1 MMSKV
6 QHIIRNN
13 SSKVMSLLDQSIVS
27 GSNFL
32 LAILISTLGSVEL
45 YGEFSLIWLG
55 FLFLHGAFT
64 SYTGMSFLVLAQ
76 KEDDADLFCSNNMI
90 LVNRLIII
98 LLPIFILIAISV
110 QFSTSWFTSW
120 TTVICA
126 PTTIL
131 LYVKHEQHRR
141 FYFAKDHKLN
151 VIFIDIITY
160 ILPLPLIAGLYF
172 VNALS
177 LSNIFLGL
185 MITALLSNIL
195 FHIKSGEPFT
205 IKSEQLP
212 WRKNWDYGKYLLAT
226 NIAQW
231 SSSNY
236 LLIAV
241 SVLLGAKAVG
251 IIRMIQNIMG
261 ILHIFFITL
270 ENVVPAKAS
279 FLLHQHSANHF
290 KTYMRAVAR
299 KSSIF
304 FLAVLGAMFF
314 FKTEIINLIY
324 GQELMQ
330 FDYIFAGFIGLYV
343 LVFIGTLLQI
353 YLKTI
358 EKNQGLL
365 LAYIVSTVV
374 SLLSANYLIENYHLT
389 GYIIGLVTFQLIS
402 IATYLVYLRKVNLSL

>member
-1 MMSKV
+1 MGEALLPNIREIMMSKV
-6 QHIIRNN
+6 KHIILKN

-76 KEDDADLFCSNNMI
+76 KEDNAALFCSNNLI
-90 LVNRLIII
+90 LVNRLIVF
-98 LLPIFILIAISV
+98 LVPVFVLTAIAV
-110 QFSTSWFTSW
+110 QFSTAWFASSSTA
-120 TTVICA
+120 ICA
-126 PTTIL
+126 PITIL

-141 FYFAKDHKLN
+141 YYFAKNHKLN
-151 VIFIDIITY
+151 VIFIDVITY
-160 ILPLPLIAGLYF
+160 ILPLPIIAGLHF
-172 VNALS
+172 TNALS
-177 LSNIFLGL
+177 LNYIFLSL
-185 MITALLSNIL
+185 MITAFISNIL
-195 FHIKSGEPFT
+195 FHIKSGEAFT
-205 IKSEQLP
+205 IQSNELP

-251 IIRMIQNIMG
+251 IIRMVQNIMG

-279 FLLHQHSANHF
+279 FLLHQHSTNHF

-299 KSSIF
+299 KSS
-304 FLAVLGAMFF
+304 LFF
-314 FKTEIINLIY
+314 FNMNFTII
-324 GQELMQ
+324 
-330 FDYIFAGFIGLYV
+330 
-343 LVFIGTLLQI
+343 
-353 YLKTI
+353 
-358 EKNQGLL
+358 
-365 LAYIVSTVV
+365 
-374 SLLSANYLIENYHLT
+374 
-389 GYIIGLVTFQLIS
+389 
-402 IATYLVYLRKVNLSL
+402 